1 MNDMERR
8 NFEDAFKDA
17 FQGAEQSP
25 SENVWTNIELEL
37 ERAETGKVKRRLLF
51 YQVLAAASISF
62 AVIMA
67 GVGYYALNSNSP
79 QTNLATNTTAI
90 EQNGTAQDQNLDH
103 NQNQNQN
110 QNQNSGT
117 TQTEHHLS
125 ALNEAET
132 NLQPSTSAKSTRT
145 DIEGQQHE
153 VRGSANVVSGSVA
166 TKGEELVQPSVSET
180 QHESKLAVA
189 NSTAQDGSVIK
200 NSGVGNTT
208 NNAPA
213 LVNSDDD
220 RIATNFLRQ
229 RPLPE
234 LYVMDP
240 VSITLKTEEE
250 SIADPVALMFQRLN
264 DLERQMRDDS
274 EKREK
279 KSQAESLWTSVA
291 FSAGNY
297 NAGSPDIS
305 QNPGMANAS
314 ITNAIAYN
322 SNVSN
327 QTGASG
333 VSYSFGMAVGKRI
346 SGRWVLQS
354 GLNYMNNSSDYTSN
368 QVVHSE
374 DFKNFKAATLTDL
387 RTSADA
393 ENNVLRTAEYTVN
406 SSLEYL
412 SIPVQAG
419 FIAIDRKL
427 GLQFNA
433 GVSTDLFIKNTIDPE
448 GSSIQSTQIGRGS
461 ESPYRATNFSGLVNT
476 ELSYKFAARYRLSLN
491 PGIRYPFNSIYKEES
506 GISAAPLIFDV
517 GVRFRYIFN

>member
-51 YQVLAAASISF
+51 YQVLAAASVSF

-79 QTNLATNTTAI
+79 QTNLASNTTTV
-90 EQNGTAQDQNLDH
+90 EQNRKVQDQNLDQI
-103 NQNQNQN
+103 QNQNQN
-110 QNQNSGT
+110 TGT
-117 TQTEHHLS
+117 TQTEHQGNNLS
-125 ALNEAET
+125 TRNDAAT
-132 NLQPSTSAKSTRT
+132 NLQSSTSSKSNRT
-145 DIEGQQHE
+145 GIEKLKHE
-153 VRGSANVVSGSVA
+153 AQGSVNVASESVASNGQKNVPPPVSA
-166 TKGEELVQPSVSET
+166 TRHNT
-180 QHESKLAVA
+180 NLAVV
-189 NSTAQDGSVIK
+189 NSTAQDGSVTK
-200 NSGVGNTT
+200 KSGIGNTT
-208 NNAPA
+208 NSTPA

-220 RIATNFLRQ
+220 LIATNFLRERQ
-229 RPLPE
+229 LPE
-234 LYVMDP
+234 LYAMDP

-305 QNPGMANAS
+305 QTPGMANAS

-393 ENNVLRTAEYTVN
+393 ENNVLRTAEYTVS

>member
-90 EQNGTAQDQNLDH
+90 EQNGTAQDQNLD
-103 NQNQNQN
+103 QNQNQN
-110 QNQNSGT
+110 QNQNTGT

-145 DIEGQQHE
+145 DIEGQHE
-153 VRGSANVVSGSVA
+153 ARESVNAASESVA
-166 TKGEELVQPSVSET
+166 SNRRETFQPSVSET
-180 QHESKLAVA
+180 RHNTNLAVV
-189 NSTAQDGSVIK
+189 NSAVEDGTVAK
-200 NSGVGNTT
+200 NSGIGNTT
-208 NNAPA
+208 KSSPA
-213 LVNSDDD
+213 LVNSDDEL
-220 RIATNFLRQ
+220 IATNFLRERQ
-229 RPLPE
+229 LPE